1 MPLSLDERLALASK
15 KFTKACE
22 QIKVLKQQITVNL
35 TMYANFT
42 EMQESPTPTTT
53 TTQPTDGLSLNRN
66 RETLRQKIE
75 TLQNFKNIFYMYAH
89 RKADEI
95 TKIQC
100 ELYGEDTVRSAYDG
114 STVSTSEQEINE
126 SSSSEQ
132 EAVEEMATITNS
144 DESWTNNYLT
154 TNYEQEAT
162 TQGAHSQLQVTE
174 YDFLTA

>member
-1 MPLSLDERLALASK
+1 MPLSLDERLELASK

-42 EMQESPTPTTT
+42 EMPDETAH
-53 TTQPTDGLSLNRN
+53 DLNLNRN

-100 ELYGEDTVRSAYDG
+100 ELYGEDAVRNAYDG
-114 STVSTSEQEINE
+114 TNNTSNNNDQETSNEINGHV
-126 SSSSEQ
+126 
-132 EAVEEMATITNS
+132 AVEGVVATNEN
-144 DESWTNNYLT
+144 DESWTEGYW
-154 TNYEQEAT
+154 TNESNA
-162 TQGAHSQLQVTE
+162 AHSQLQLTE